1 MKKRNKS
8 ISSHTSHTNHGA
20 LHVFASE
27 LVQINIS
34 AQELSRRGGVAT
46 ISFDFEYTKAV
57 PDQKMQKK

>member
-34 AQELSRRGGVAT
+34 AQELQDVA
-46 ISFDFEYTKAV
+46 V
-57 PDQKMQKK
+57 